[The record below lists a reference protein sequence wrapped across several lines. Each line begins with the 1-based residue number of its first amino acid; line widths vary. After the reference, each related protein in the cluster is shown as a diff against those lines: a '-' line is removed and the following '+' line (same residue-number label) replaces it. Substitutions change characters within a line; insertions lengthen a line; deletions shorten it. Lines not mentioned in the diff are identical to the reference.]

1 MSGEARNGDH
11 AGRVEEKVQ
20 HSYSA
25 SVEEGNERL
34 TRSWRVLLSTGFLGG
49 VEISFGVLAF
59 TFTLHQTGSHLL
71 AALAFS
77 IGFIAL
83 FLAHSELFTEGFF
96 YPIMGV
102 FYGEGT
108 VGQLLRLWGITLAM
122 NLLGGWATMWMVV
135 QAFPTLHDSFD
146 TLAHEILDTPFSVRA
161 ACLAVLAGAAIT
173 LMTRMQAGSE
183 SDIAAVAASMG
194 GAYLLAGTGLFHS
207 VLDSLLIFGALIT
220 GSTDL
225 TYLDWLGWVWWV
237 CLLNVLGGLAFVTG
251 PRILRSSELAG
262 S

>member
-1 MSGEARNGDH
+1 MSGKARDGNRED
-11 AGRVEEKVQ
+11 RVEEEVQ
-20 HSYSA
+20 NSYDA
-25 SVEEGNERL
+25 SVQEGITRL
-34 TRSWRVLLSTGFLGG
+34 TRSRRVILSTGFLGG

-59 TFTLHQTGSHLL
+59 VFTLDQTGSHLL
-71 AALAFS
+71 AGLAFS

-108 VGQLLRLWGITLAM
+108 IAQLLRLWGITLGM
-122 NLLGGWATMWMVV
+122 NLLGGWLTMWMVV
-135 QAFPTLHDSFD
+135 QAFPTLHDSLG
-146 TLAHEILDTPFSVRA
+146 TLAREILETPFGLRA

-173 LMTRMQAGSE
+173 LMTRMQAGSQT
-183 SDIAAVAASMG
+183 DIAAVAASVG

-207 VLDSLLIFGALIT
+207 VLDSLFIFGALIS

-237 CLLNVLGGLAFVTG
+237 GLLNVGGGLVFVTV